1 MGVALFSLVAI
12 DRSRENDLKLCCQRF
27 RLDITKSFFSKR
39 VFRCWNGLPRGRV
52 QSPSLEAFKK
62 RLDVVLRGKV
72 YCVNIGG
79 RSTIGLD
86 DLGGLFQP

>member
-1 MGVALFSLVAI
+1 MWELTSHVTRNRARGSG
-12 DRSRENDLKLCCQRF
+12 LKLYQWRF
-27 RLDITKSFFSKR
+27 RLDITKSFFFKR